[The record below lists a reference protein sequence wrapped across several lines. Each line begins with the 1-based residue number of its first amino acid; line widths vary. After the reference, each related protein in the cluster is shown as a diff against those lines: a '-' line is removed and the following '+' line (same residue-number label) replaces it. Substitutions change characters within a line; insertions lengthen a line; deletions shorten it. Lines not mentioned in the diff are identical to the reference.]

1 MSDEKPADRVVI
13 TDWRGLITNRDPRDG
28 DSALVDVQNVVFDKA
43 GEARVRAG
51 HKQVTL
57 ANGGA
62 VATVTITA
70 FTELNA
76 GDKVNL
82 IATDGTNYDFTNG
95 DQSSVAGTWEST
107 TSNDQTATNLMNV
120 INTSSGPAGTRF
132 SASVVGAVVTITQN
146 TVGEGGDTTVTLTD
160 SGTAGMT
167 STNFV
172 GGVDAS
178 DIVVMAPFHSPGFD
192 WVMVQDD
199 GGDVRAGSNP
209 TV

>member
-1 MSDEKPADRVVI
+1 MSDEKPAERVVI
-13 TDWRGLITNRDPRDG
+13 DDWRGLITNRDPRDG

-57 ANGGA
+57 ANDAGA
-62 VATVTITA
+62 
-70 FTELNA
+70 
-76 GDKVNL
+76 
-82 IATDGTNYDFTNG
+82 
-95 DQSSVAGTWEST
+95 
-107 TSNDQTATNLMNV
+107 
-120 INTSSGPAGTRF
+120 
-132 SASVVGAVVTITQN
+132 
-146 TVGEGGDTTVTLTD
+146 DT
-160 SGTAGMT
+160 
-167 STNFV
+167 
-172 GGVDAS
+172 S